1 MPKPHYAASS
11 PPHPPQ
17 QPPLLP
23 LALVPPRHCPL
34 AAALLALLSVLLAT
48 ALWILL
54 VLSPSQGPLPA
65 ASEHSALSD
74 AGAAVAA
81 AGAASPLS
89 LGHIVFGIAGSAH
102 LWPRRRE
109 YVRLWWDPATMRGNV
124 WLDAGA
130 PAAPG
135 PSAPWEGSL
144 PPIRV
149 SEDTSRFRYT
159 NPTGHPSGLRIARI
173 AAEAVRLVG
182 GAAGARWVVLVDDD
196 TVLCADNLVAVLS
209 KYDWREM
216 VYVGASSE
224 SHSANT
230 YFSHGMAFGGGGVA
244 LSFPLAAALAQTLD
258 VCIERY
264 PKLYGS
270 DDRLH
275 ACITEL
281 GVPLSREY
289 GFHQGRKEGDA
300 PPIAVP
306 SELWDIRGNAH
317 GLLAS
322 HPIAPFISIHH
333 LELVDPIYPGLN
345 SLESLELFTKAMKME
360 PMSFLQR
367 SVCYDQSQKLT
378 FAISLGYA
386 IEVYPNVLLPR
397 DLERSQRTYIA
408 YNRMSQRNE
417 FDFDTRDVQKSLCK
431 KPIIFFLKDVWKDG
445 NITRGSY
452 VRSSVRD
459 DLKRKVFCFRSPP
472 LPDIDEIQVSSSPL
486 SKHWHLVCTVIYH
499 SLAVCQHQED
509 CAVHSKDLLMVL
521 CLCLFGNVDV
531 GLLVQLLIPYD

>member
-1 MPKPHYAASS
+1 
-11 PPHPPQ
+11 
-17 QPPLLP
+17 
-23 LALVPPRHCPL
+23 
-34 AAALLALLSVLLAT
+34 
-48 ALWILL
+48 
-54 VLSPSQGPLPA
+54 
-65 ASEHSALSD
+65 
-74 AGAAVAA
+74 
-81 AGAASPLS
+81 
-89 LGHIVFGIAGSAH
+89 
-102 LWPRRRE
+102 
-109 YVRLWWDPATMRGNV
+109 
-124 WLDAGA
+124 
-130 PAAPG
+130 
-135 PSAPWEGSL
+135 
-144 PPIRV
+144 
-149 SEDTSRFRYT
+149 
-159 NPTGHPSGLRIARI
+159 
-173 AAEAVRLVG
+173 
-182 GAAGARWVVLVDDD
+182 
-196 TVLCADNLVAVLS
+196 VLCADNLVAVLS

-230 YFSHGMAFGGGGVA
+230 YFSHSMAFGGGGVA
-244 LSFPLAAALAQTLD
+244 LSFPLAVALAQTLD

-289 GFHQGRKEGDA
+289 GFHQ
-300 PPIAVP
+300 
-306 SELWDIRGNAH
+306 WDIRGNAH

-333 LELVDPIYPGLN
+333 VELVDPIYPGLN
-345 SLESLELFTKAMKME
+345 SLESLDLFTKAMKME

-378 FAISLGYA
+378 FSIALGYA
-386 IEVYPNVLLPR
+386 IEVYPNVLLPC

-431 KPIIFFLKDVWKDG
+431 KPILFFLKEVWKDG

-452 VRSSVRD
+452 IRSSGRD

-486 SKHWHLVCTVIYH
+486 SKLWHLAPRRLCSALKGSINGTLFMFVRQCGRGTFGSASD
-499 SLAVCQHQED
+499 SL
-509 CAVHSKDLLMVL
+509 
-521 CLCLFGNVDV
+521 
-531 GLLVQLLIPYD
+531 

>member
-1 MPKPHYAASS
+1 MPKPHHAAS
-11 PPHPPQ
+11 PPQ
-17 QPPLLP
+17 PQTQPQPLLP
-23 LALVPPRHCPL
+23 LALLPPRHCPL

-48 ALWILL
+48 ALWLLL
-54 VLSPSQGPLPA
+54 VLAPPQGAPPVA
-65 ASEHSALSD
+65 AR
-74 AGAAVAA
+74 AGAADA
-81 AGAASPLS
+81 AGAALADPGAAAPLA

-109 YVRLWWDPATMRGNV
+109 YVRLWWDPAAMRGHV

-135 PSAPWEGSL
+135 PSAPGEGSL

-182 GAAGARWVVLVDDD
+182 GGGARWVVLVDDD
-196 TVLCADNLVAVLS
+196 TVLCADNLVAVLG

-216 VYVGASSE
+216 VYVGAPSE

-230 YFSHGMAFGGGGVA
+230 YFSHSMAFGGGGVA

-264 PKLYGS
+264 PRLYGS

-289 GFHQGRKEGDA
+289 GFHQ
-300 PPIAVP
+300 
-306 SELWDIRGNAH
+306 WDIRGNAH
-317 GLLAS
+317 GILAA

-333 LELVDPIYPGLN
+333 VELVDPIYPGLN

-367 SVCYDQSQKLT
+367 SISYDQSQTLT
-378 FAISLGYA
+378 FSISLGYVV
-386 IEVYPNVLLPR
+386 EVYPNILPPR
-397 DLERSQRTYIA
+397 ELERSERTYIA

-431 KPIIFFLKDVWKDG
+431 KPILFFLKDVWKDG

-452 VRSSVRD
+452 IRSSSRD
-459 DLKRKVFCFRSPP
+459 DLKSKVFCFRSPT
-472 LPDIDEIQVSSSPL
+472 LPDIDEIQVSSFPL
-486 SKHWHLVCTVIYH
+486 SKRWHLVCTKKV
-499 SLAVCQHQED
+499 
-509 CAVHSKDLLMVL
+509 
-521 CLCLFGNVDV
+521 
-531 GLLVQLLIPYD
+531 VQLA

>member
-11 PPHPPQ
+11 PPHPPPQ

-23 LALVPPRHCPL
+23 LALVPPRQCPL

-48 ALWILL
+48 ALWLLL
-54 VLSPSQGPLPA
+54 VLSPSQGAPPAA

-74 AGAAVAA
+74 ARAA
-81 AGAASPLS
+81 AAAAGPGAASPLS

-109 YVRLWWDPATMRGNV
+109 YVRLWWDPAAMRGNV

-182 GAAGARWVVLVDDD
+182 GGAGARWLVLVDDD

-216 VYVGASSE
+216 VYVGAPSE

-230 YFSHGMAFGGGGVA
+230 YFSHSMAFGGGGVA

-289 GFHQGRKEGDA
+289 GFHQ
-300 PPIAVP
+300 V
-306 SELWDIRGNAH
+306 SSL
-317 GLLAS
+317 
-322 HPIAPFISIHH
+322 PFNI
-333 LELVDPIYPGLN
+333 LPGLN
-345 SLESLELFTKAMKME
+345 CKAGAYN
-360 PMSFLQR
+360 SDRLIH
-367 SVCYDQSQKLT
+367 L
-378 FAISLGYA
+378 
-386 IEVYPNVLLPR
+386 VLL
-397 DLERSQRTYIA
+397 
-408 YNRMSQRNE
+408 
-417 FDFDTRDVQKSLCK
+417 
-431 KPIIFFLKDVWKDG
+431 
-445 NITRGSY
+445 
-452 VRSSVRD
+452 
-459 DLKRKVFCFRSPP
+459 
-472 LPDIDEIQVSSSPL
+472 
-486 SKHWHLVCTVIYH
+486 
-499 SLAVCQHQED
+499 
-509 CAVHSKDLLMVL
+509 
-521 CLCLFGNVDV
+521 
-531 GLLVQLLIPYD
+531 